1 MSIGVG
7 VPISGVTR
15 VRVRNFR
22 CRIVATS
29 GMEHNG
35 EHASRGDS
43 SGDGNTGTAAGVAS
57 VEPVSPIVVA
67 IPLATASLNMYK
79 ERKNKT
85 KEEKEEKMR
94 CKLRVVLV
102 MIVV

>member
-1 MSIGVG
+1 
-7 VPISGVTR
+7 
-15 VRVRNFR
+15 
-22 CRIVATS
+22 
-29 GMEHNG
+29 MEHNG

-43 SGDGNTGTAAGVAS
+43 SGDGNAGTSAGVAS
-57 VEPVSPIVVA
+57 VEPVPPIVVA

-85 KEEKEEKMR
+85 KEEKEEKMC
-94 CKLRVVLV
+94 CKMRVVLV